1 MHPLG
6 FALSKQFTILYGNPY
21 AGDQRMPMIQALIK
35 EHRFMVKHPLRYAL
49 SLCLTL
55 LLANAVWADN
65 EAPVILVLGDSLSA
79 AYGMDESEGWVQM
92 LDRRIDAEGYPH
104 RVVNASVS
112 GETSDG
118 GLQRLPKLLE
128 RHEPEWVILEL
139 GGNDGLRGYPI
150 ERLRN
155 NLTEIVTLSRDS
167 GVQVILVGM
176 QIPPNYGA
184 RYANQFAELYPA
196 LAEDLD
202 LPLVLFMLEGV
213 ATESSLMQR
222 DGIHPNAEAQ
232 PLILENMWPVIDAV
246 LE

>member
-1 MHPLG
+1 ML
-6 FALSKQFTILYGNPY
+6 
-21 AGDQRMPMIQALIK
+21 
-35 EHRFMVKHPLRYAL
+35 KHSLHYAL
-49 SLCLTL
+49 TFCLTL
-55 LLANAVWADN
+55 VLASAAWADD

-79 AYGMDESEGWVQM
+79 AYGMDESEGWVQK
-92 LDRRIDAEGYPH
+92 LHQRVDAEGYPH

-118 GLQRLPKLLE
+118 GLQRLPRLLE
-128 RHEPEWVILEL
+128 RHQPEWVLLEL

-150 ERLRN
+150 ERLKQ
-155 NLTEIVTLSRDS
+155 NLTEIVSLSRDS
-167 GVQVILVGM
+167 GAQVILFGM

-196 LAEDLD
+196 LAEELE

-213 ATESSLMQR
+213 ATESRLMQR

-232 PLILENMWPVIDAV
+232 PLILDNVWPILDAV
-246 LE
+246 LEPS